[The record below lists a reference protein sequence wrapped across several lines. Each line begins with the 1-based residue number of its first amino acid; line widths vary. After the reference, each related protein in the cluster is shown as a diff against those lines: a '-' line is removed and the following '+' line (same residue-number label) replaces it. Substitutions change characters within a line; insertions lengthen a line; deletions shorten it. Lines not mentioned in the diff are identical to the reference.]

1 MFCFR
6 TWNNRRGAVAS
17 SGAPRAALSS
27 TPPPRLSFI
36 VRRQPTRRGADGR
49 SSASCARPVRPWGLL
64 AGDLGG
70 CPPRPPTEPD
80 VPVKG
85 IRLVTLWCCPSHVPS
100 PYQDTLVR
108 LGVLGVGLASGP
120 QRGTPFAPQG
130 PVGPVPPLRRYYGA
144 LRLPDSLLAALRF
157 LRLEIPWSV
166 CISSPFGRRRVAN
179 GSSRSLLY
187 RLLPIRFSSGN
198 CQDLPRSRKT
208 RAIIRHVPP
217 TPV

>member
-1 MFCFR
+1 M
-6 TWNNRRGAVAS
+6 
-17 SGAPRAALSS
+17 P
-27 TPPPRLSFI
+27 
-36 VRRQPTRRGADGR
+36 
-49 SSASCARPVRPWGLL
+49 SASCSNAWSPPTRGRGLKPSTGSAGLPAAGSPPTRVPGPGRP
-64 AGDLGG
+64 GG

-85 IRLVTLWCCPSHVPS
+85 IRLVTLWRCPSHVPS

-157 LRLEIPWSV
+157 LRLAIPWSV